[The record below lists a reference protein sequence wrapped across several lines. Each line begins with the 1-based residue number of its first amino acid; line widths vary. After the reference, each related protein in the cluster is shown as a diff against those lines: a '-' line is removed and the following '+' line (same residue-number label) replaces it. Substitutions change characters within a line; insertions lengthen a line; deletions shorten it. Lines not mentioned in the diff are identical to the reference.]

1 MRVVAMKRFISS
13 LLVSALLFG
22 CALAE
27 PLEPVVTDYSETVGS
42 PSIYR
47 LYDRE
52 FYESKSEQP
61 GQVVRLDYTTSVYG
75 EEDQKRWANVY
86 VPACYDPNGDARIN
100 VIYFFH
106 GNNCDQKVLLGN
118 EATCN
123 AFDHMIETG
132 IAEPFIVVAPT
143 YYNNVRKKTAD
154 LELFAQ
160 EIRGD
165 LMPAVES
172 AYRTYA
178 VTPDDA
184 GFKASRD
191 HRAFCGF
198 SRGGMTTWALFDD
211 LLDYSRYFLPF
222 SGPMAVDELENV
234 FAAIDADAEGADD
247 FFLYMASG
255 GPEDLAYE
263 SNLPLSQALA
273 ADTTRFHYGTG
284 EGDNFY
290 FLLSD
295 NIHQDLTTR
304 YYLYNAF
311 IDVLFR

>member
-1 MRVVAMKRFISS
+1 MTKRFFFA
-13 LLVSALLFG
+13 LLACTLLLGSAL
-22 CALAE
+22 AKPAE
-27 PLEPVVTDYSETVGS
+27 PAVTDYGVTVGS
-42 PSIYR
+42 PSVYR

-52 FYESKSEQP
+52 FYEAKSEQP

-75 EEDQKRWANVY
+75 EEDQKRWASVY
-86 VPACYDPNGDARIN
+86 VPACYDPNGDTRVN

-106 GNNCDQKVLLGN
+106 GNNGDQNVLLGN

-143 YYNNVRKKTAD
+143 YYNNVRKKTVD
-154 LELFAQ
+154 FELFAQ

-165 LMPAVES
+165 IMPAVES
-172 AYRTYA
+172 AYHTYA
-178 VTPDDA
+178 ETADDA
-184 GFKASRD
+184 GFKASRE

-198 SRGGMTTWALFDD
+198 SRGGMTTWFMFDK

-222 SGPMAVDELENV
+222 SGPMAVDEVGNV
-234 FAAIDADAEGADD
+234 LDAIDTGAEGAND
-247 FFLYMASG
+247 FFIYMASG
-255 GPEDLAYE
+255 GSEDLAYE
-263 SNLPLSQALA
+263 SNLQLAQALA
-273 ADTTRFHYGTG
+273 ADTAHFHYGIE
-284 EGDNFY
+284 EGDSLY